1 MNGEDLNNESDGS
14 CQSNSLFK
22 RELNARLQQA
32 KGELTDYARERDIDL
47 SRPRLTREQLY
58 DRKLARLQMAVANLE
73 CGFGNAS

>member
-14 CQSNSLFK
+14 CRSNSLFE
-22 RELNARLQQA
+22 RELSARLQRA
-32 KGELTDYARERDIDL
+32 RGELTDYAREEGIDL

-58 DRKLARLQMAVANLE
+58 DRKLARLEMNVANLE